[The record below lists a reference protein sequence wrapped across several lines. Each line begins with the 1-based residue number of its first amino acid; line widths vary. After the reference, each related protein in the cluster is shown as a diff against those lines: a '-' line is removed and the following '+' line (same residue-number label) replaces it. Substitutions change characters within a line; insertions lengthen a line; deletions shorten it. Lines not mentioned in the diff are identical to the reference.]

1 MNAYRWSK
9 PLTLP
14 MNIVIKMNGRA
25 TFMASTT
32 LPVLPHMMP
41 NAAKRKPERPIVGS
55 ETYIGRQLAR
65 KATSNAS
72 TTGMRF

>member
-14 MNIVIKMNGRA
+14 MNIVVMMNGMAALR
-25 TFMASTT
+25 ASTT

-55 ETYIGRQLAR
+55 ETYMGR
-65 KATSNAS
+65 
-72 TTGMRF
+72 